1 MCIRDSPYNI
11 NRLTLLAGEA
21 SIDDEKYFRDNIN
34 KIIENREYTSKE
46 LKNMGFEV
54 LPSKTNFV
62 FARSKNID
70 GERLYK
76 LLKENGI
83 LVRHFNKKRIEDF
96 IRVTIGTKE
105 QMLSLIH
112 ILKQNSEHSVYVSAM
127 TSDFQNCLVL
137 WH

>member
-1 MCIRDSPYNI
+1 MKKLKYSTNPYNI

-62 FARSKNID
+62 FARSKNIG

-105 QMLSLIH
+105 QMRAFVSEVKY
-112 ILKQNSEHSVYVSAM
+112 ILETEAKNK
-127 TSDFQNCLVL
+127 
-137 WH
+137 